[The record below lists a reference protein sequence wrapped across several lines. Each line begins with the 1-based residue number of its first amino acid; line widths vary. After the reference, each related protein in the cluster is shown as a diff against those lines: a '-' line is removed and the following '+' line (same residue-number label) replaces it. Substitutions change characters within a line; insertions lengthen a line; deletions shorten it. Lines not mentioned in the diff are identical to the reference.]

1 MASFWTLLTQFF
13 PPASKWSLDEIPDLT
28 GKVAL
33 VTGGNVGLGKE
44 TCKQLLIK
52 GCDVWLAARS
62 KAKAEP
68 VIAELKEVTGK
79 EAYFLELDLS
89 DLDAIKEAAE
99 KFLRQSSAHHMLIC
113 NAGVMA
119 PPIDELTAQGY
130 DLHFGVNALGHFLLI
145 QNLLP
150 MLKTTSNSLSETRI
164 IWVASSAQFYFKSP
178 PINYENLTDM
188 PSRKKLGAQGLY
200 CQSKFITVTLGIY
213 LGKALAEDQSSNV
226 ICIHLD
232 PGNIQTDLGRNLPSL
247 LVTLMNWTVLKPI
260 SKGVLTQLYAA
271 TAPQAAE
278 YNGKYLRPWARLGEP
293 HPQTKDEV
301 EQKKMWDYCMAAI
314 KDHV

>member
-68 VIAELKEVTGK
+68 VIAELKEATGK

-99 KFLRQSSAHHMLIC
+99 KFLRSDGS
-113 NAGVMA
+113 
-119 PPIDELTAQGY
+119 PIDQLTAQGY
-130 DLHFGVNALGHFLLI
+130 DLQFGVNALGHFLLI
-145 QNLLP
+145 QKLLP

-164 IWVASSAQFYFKSP
+164 VWVASSAQFYFKSP
-178 PINYENLTDM
+178 PINYENLTDT

-200 CQSKFITVTLGIY
+200 CQSKFITVMLGIY
-213 LGKALAEDQSSNV
+213 LGKVLAEDQSSNV
-226 ICIHLD
+226 ICIYLD

-301 EQKKMWDYCMAAI
+301 EQKKMWDYCIAAI